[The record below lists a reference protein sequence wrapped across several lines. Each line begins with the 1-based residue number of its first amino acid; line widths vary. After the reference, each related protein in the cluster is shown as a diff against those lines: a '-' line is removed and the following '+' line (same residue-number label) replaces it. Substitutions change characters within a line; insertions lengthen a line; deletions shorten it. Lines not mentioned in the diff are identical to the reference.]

1 MTKQNKIPKTS
12 SSSGVINDN
21 ASQNAK
27 IQAYQKKLVE
37 KADKQVGK
45 IEKEIEELEQI

>member
-1 MTKQNKIPKTS
+1 MSKQNKTPKQSSTS
-12 SSSGVINDN
+12 SVINSN

-27 IQAYQKKLVE
+27 VQAYKKDLIE
-37 KADKQVGK
+37 KADKQIGN